1 MPFSLFSRR
10 IGRSGTKAGE
20 KMPMVM
26 ILRNQNRITSVRMF
40 FPAVRHQYHCAD
52 FSRTSPEFRE
62 QLAAH
67 VNVLLPL
74 VVLHARRMRNRTPVE
89 HRVHFSE
96 FLFERRYL
104 VIESNANRARC
115 FGIEMH
121 LLRRAQA

>member
-10 IGRSGTKAGE
+10 IRRSGAKAGE

-26 ILRNQNRITSVRMF
+26 ILGNQNRITRVRMF
-40 FPAVRHQYHCAD
+40 VPAVWHQYHCAN
-52 FSRTSPEFRE
+52 FSRASPEFRE

-89 HRVHFSE
+89 HRVHLGE
-96 FLFERRYL
+96 FLFERWNL
-104 VIESNANRARC
+104 MIEGNANR
-115 FGIEMH
+115 
-121 LLRRAQA
+121 